1 MDVGCILI
9 LCGLGLTCCY
19 FQRALGV
26 DSGFTFNI
34 GVYGIDPAVSF
45 GGRQY
50 YLDAARGEKLNDGT
64 LRVRHLKPPEAFRLY
79 GRS

>member
-26 DSGFTFNI
+26 DSGSRER
-34 GVYGIDPAVSF
+34 D
-45 GGRQY
+45 
-50 YLDAARGEKLNDGT
+50 DGT
-64 LRVRHLKPPEAFRLY
+64 NGNNGTDGNMAEVF
-79 GRS
+79 